1 MTAPNTLLTPSN
13 AASAL
18 LGFQNIQPQAN
29 KAYTVE
35 LWLHTGS
42 QAVSGLQIYGLKYVL
57 PSGLSANVSFSDSSG
72 WGLSTNTSTSGV
84 VEIGGFTVDKTK
96 AITGDQKIGTL
107 TFQLPADSTKPDSF
121 WLGFDKIDSGIE
133 LITATNSS
141 IVSQALD
148 APVDL
153 NVRSNKVPVAPA
165 TPASLDK
172 AVANKSYAFPV
183 EKLLAGFTDAD
194 GDTLSVSNLSADRGS
209 LSSLVSGKY
218 TYTPPKNYSGIVTL
232 SYNVV
237 DGFGGV
243 VPVER
248 KFTVIQK
255 GIAQDGY
262 LANALVWTDTD
273 TDGLWTHEGF
283 TDKNNNQQVDA
294 GEYVDSNSNGVFD
307 AESWD
312 ITDAS
317 GNFEGLTGSGSLKI
331 EAWVYNANG
340 SVPTIDLSTGKTFS
354 GSLTAPSGSSVINP
368 LTTLVQ
374 SAIASGKTEAQAQ
387 TLVKAALGVSD
398 SVNLTSF
405 DPVAQAQDSTQASEA
420 LKVQKAALQV
430 ANLMQVAV
438 DTTAAAGA
446 TNLGSIVDSV
456 SSALVLAANSAAS
469 NSGSPTINL
478 SNASL
483 MASAISA
490 AADTAFASSTDTTAK
505 AVLKAQAQSIGAA
518 LSQVNTTI
526 DTIVSSAIQAAGSG
540 QTVDAA
546 SAMVNIVAAQIVANE
561 QVSAQA
567 QNSVVQ
573 AVLTG
578 DTTSTGSINVNVAQ
592 SLELAKSKVAQV
604 FVTQLGAAPL
614 AVNNQIRLQLPGSLT
629 AQRNA
634 LTESDNV
641 LSNDTAD
648 AAYTKAISAAGYGA
662 ATSLT
667 ALASGTLTLT
677 GSYGSLRLNS
687 DGTFLYTEDKAKT
700 VSILANQSAQDV
712 FTYELSDSTGTDT
725 RKDTATL
732 TIGLD
737 RLNFAPS
744 VQVGQLK
751 LKEQGASL
759 TGDGETALNFLA
771 LASDADDESLSIS
784 AVRVGTQALGNATTL
799 TTNYGTLSLKQGSYY
814 YTPDQSNSAVQAL
827 GAGQSLKETV
837 SFSVSDGVNSAVSGA
852 LQITIQGANDS
863 PTLKQALADYR
874 VTENRT
880 LSMTVPATSFAD
892 VDDATLTYSAKL
904 ANGSA
909 LPIWIQFNATNRT
922 FSIAPGTDVVASTA
936 QTFAVQVTASDAA
949 GLQVSDSFDLLVR
962 PLGSGYDIQ
971 ANVSFW
977 KSGANGQKP
986 NLAGVSLSK
995 GLESGTS
1002 TSQAGVTLHSVE
1014 DTEGAD
1020 DGFMTLAPQASSP
1033 SNAKEAITL
1042 TDVLAAL
1049 KIYLGKA
1056 LPDSYASPLNYLAA
1070 DFDGNGIVNLT
1081 DVLTLLKYY
1090 LGKTTTS
1097 APAWVFV
1104 DAADF
1109 STDGKNLTGANNLA
1123 LSKTEATPHAIDQ
1136 SFDSGHETVQIIGVL
1151 RGDVD
1156 GSWVG

>member
-1 MTAPNTLLTPSN
+1 MAGTDLDGN
-13 AASAL
+13 
-18 LGFQNIQPQAN
+18 
-29 KAYTVE
+29 
-35 LWLHTGS
+35 
-42 QAVSGLQIYGLKYVL
+42 
-57 PSGLSANVSFSDSSG
+57 
-72 WGLSTNTSTSGV
+72 
-84 VEIGGFTVDKTK
+84 
-96 AITGDQKIGTL
+96 TL
-107 TFQLPADSTKPDSF
+107 TFAKVADPSHGTVSINATTGAYTYTPVGNYNGSDSF
-121 WLGFDKIDSGIE
+121 TFKVNDGTVDSAVATVS
-133 LITATNSS
+133 ITVAAVN
-141 IVSQALD
+141 D
-148 APVDL
+148 APVGT
-153 NVRSNKVPVAPA
+153 VSPA
-165 TPASLDK
+165 ALDK
-172 AVANKSYAFPV
+172 AVANQSYAFPV

-194 GDTLSVSNLSADRGS
+194 GDTLNVTGLKADVGT
-209 LSSLVSGKY
+209 LTAPVAGGY
-218 TYTPPKNYSGIVTL
+218 TYTPPDNYSGPVTL

-237 DGFGGV
+237 DGFDGV

-262 LANALVWTDTD
+262 LAKALVWIDANA
-273 TDGLWTHEGF
+273 DGLWTHESF

-294 GEYVDSNSNGVFD
+294 GEYVDANSNGVFD

-312 ITDAS
+312 ITDDS
-317 GNFEGLTGSGSLKI
+317 GNFEGLIGSGNLKI

-340 SVPTIDLSTGKTFS
+340 LVPTVDLSTDKTFV
-354 GSLTAPSGSSVINP
+354 GSLTAPGGSSVINP
-368 LTTLVQ
+368 LTTLVH
-374 SAIASGKTEAQAQ
+374 SAMALGKTEEEAQS
-387 TLVKAALGVSD
+387 LMRKALGVSEGVD
-398 SVNLTSF
+398 LLSF
-405 DPVAQAQDSTQASEA
+405 DPVAQAQNSGQASEA

-438 DTTAAAGA
+438 DTTVAAGA
-446 TNLGSIVDSV
+446 TNLGSIVGSV
-456 SSALVLAANSAAS
+456 ATALVSAANTAAT
-469 NSGSPTINL
+469 NSTSPAINL

-490 AADTAFASSTDTTAK
+490 AADTAFASGTFATAK
-505 AVLKAQAQSIGAA
+505 AVLKAQAQSIGEA
-518 LSQVNTTI
+518 LSQVNATI

-546 SAMVNIVAAQIVANE
+546 SAMINIVAAQIVANE

-578 DTTSTGSINVNVAQ
+578 DTTSEGSISVNVPQ

-614 AVNNQIRLQLPGSLT
+614 AVNNQVRLQLPGSLT

-648 AAYTKAISAAGYGA
+648 AAYTKAISAAGVGA

-667 ALASGTLTLT
+667 ALANGTLTLS
-677 GSYGSLRLNS
+677 GSYGSLRLSS
-687 DGTFLYTEDKAKT
+687 DGSFLYTEDKTKT
-700 VSILANQSAQDV
+700 ASILANQSAQDV

-751 LKEQGASL
+751 LKEQGASV
-759 TGDGETALNFLA
+759 TGDGETLLNLLG
-771 LASDADDESLSIS
+771 LASDPDGDTLSVS
-784 AVRVGTQALGNATTL
+784 SVKVGTQALGNATSLATS
-799 TTNYGTLSLKQGSYY
+799 YGTLTLKQGSYY
-814 YTPDQSNSAVQAL
+814 YTPDQSNAAVQTL
-827 GAGQSLKETV
+827 GVGQSLKETV
-837 SFSVSDGVNSAVSGA
+837 SFSVSDGVSSDVNGA
-852 LQITIQGANDS
+852 LQITIQGANDA
-863 PTLKQALADYR
+863 PTLKQALTDYR

-880 LSMTVPATSFAD
+880 LSVTVPVTSFSDA
-892 VDDATLTYSAKL
+892 DDATLTYGAKL

-909 LPIWIQFNATNRT
+909 LPSWIAFNATDRT
-922 FSIAPGTDVVASTA
+922 FSITPGTDVVASTA
-936 QTFAVQVTASDAA
+936 QTFAIQVTASDAA

-971 ANVSFW
+971 ANVVFW
-977 KSGANGQKP
+977 KANANGQKP
-986 NLAGVSLSK
+986 NLAGVSISK
-995 GLESGTS
+995 GSESGTS
-1002 TSQAGVTLHSVE
+1002 TLQAGVALQSVE

-1020 DGFMTLAPQASSP
+1020 DGFMTLSPQANSP
-1033 SNAKEAITL
+1033 SNAKSAITL

-1049 KIYLGKA
+1049 KVYLGKA
-1056 LPDSYASPLNYLAA
+1056 LPADYTSPLNYIAA
-1070 DFDGNGIVNLT
+1070 DFDANGSVNLT

-1109 STDGKNLTGANNLA
+1109 SSDGLTLAGATSSSI
-1123 LSKTEATPHAIDQ
+1123 SKTDTTPHPIDQ
-1136 SFDSGHETVQIIGVL
+1136 SFDNGRETVQIIGVL

-1156 GSWVG
+1156 GSWSAIS